1 MTVNNPQSYPQPYG
15 QQPFGQQQ
23 SGQMGTKTLNT
34 GDAISIAWRHFSR
47 QWVPWVLSM
56 LAMMAIAIAL
66 YVSVW
71 VIISETA
78 TTRTSTSIYDAT
90 QTSEP
95 SGVGILAFI
104 FAYIFGSLSVTFYTL
119 NCYRNAFRM
128 TQGET
133 IAVGDFFKL
142 SGLSNPLVVKILCG
156 IITSIGTS
164 LCIIPGFFAMFIL
177 MYVPVAAAIN
187 PNATVGNAFS
197 EGLAAFK
204 NNIGQA
210 ILFIILSCVIDLAG
224 FLTLGMGTLAA
235 VSPETDIAIV
245 LVGSFFMSGMGTLVT
260 VPLVANILVVGF
272 LVATG
277 RNLVVPD

>member
-1 MTVNNPQSYPQPYG
+1 
-15 QQPFGQQQ
+15 
-23 SGQMGTKTLNT
+23 MGTKTLNT

-56 LAMMAIAIAL
+56 LAMMAIVIAL

-90 QTSEP
+90 KMSEP
-95 SGVGILAFI
+95 SDVGLSAFM
-104 FAYIFGSLSVTFYTL
+104 FAYFFGALSVTFYIL
-119 NCYRNAFRM
+119 NSYRNAFRM

-133 IAVGDFFKL
+133 IAVRDFFKF
-142 SGLSNPLVVKILCG
+142 SGLGTPLVVKILCG
-156 IITSIGTS
+156 IIINIGIF
-164 LCIIPGFFAMFIL
+164 LCIIPGFFATFIL

-197 EGLAAFK
+197 EGFAPFK

-210 ILFIILSCVIDLAG
+210 ILFMILGCVIDLAVP
-224 FLTLGMGTLAA
+224 LTLGVGAMAA
-235 VSPETDIAIV
+235 VPREANIAIL
-245 LVGSFFMSGMGTLVT
+245 LVGSFFMSGVGSLVT
-260 VPLVANILVVGF
+260 VPLVANIIVVGF
-272 LVATG
+272 LVSTG
-277 RNLVVPD
+277 RNLVEPD